1 MPGGLHPLLLPQESA
16 IDVTFRKGQEDVGLT
31 AGALVEGC
39 LHSHLRVV
47 TTAGILCKSLQF
59 VFQQLTRA
67 FQLLQAKVN
76 PCWRSLL
83 WGLCALDREQ
93 KSVPSYHGAH
103 LLVQQGFCLL
113 QQVFG
118 PFKHFSG
125 LRCSA
130 FEDHHPCLHRSWQTQ
145 LHRLALLLTL
155 DLQSFLLLLCPSLVR
170 ISCIF
175 LQRRLRVRFFL
186 HEIWHRDLDFVH
198 RSRQAT

>member
-16 IDVTFRKGQEDVGLT
+16 IDVTFRRGQEDVGLT